1 MSKEQESVP
10 KVVLVGHPNVG
21 KSTIF
26 NSLTKGKAKVGNYP
40 GVTVAKASGHFFT
53 PHGIK
58 VEITDLPG
66 TLSLVSRAADEE
78 VTRESLLGALPGEAA
93 PDLVIL
99 VVDASSLERHLP
111 LVLQVVELEFPCLL
125 VLNKVDLAEKG
136 GSRIN
141 RALLAEELG
150 LPVVVMQADV
160 EKGLI
165 DLKQALR
172 LPLPTPARAAWNAS
186 GEVAKE
192 QHKLADILESEGVAF
207 PKRKAWMLLAD
218 PAYRSNSGNVSSSGA
233 GEEGQR
239 YAQDVASR
247 LAAEGCVVEEVL
259 AERRQSQVKK
269 LADLVVSGA
278 DGKGLELTDRIDG
291 ELLHPIRGW
300 FYFAAIFF
308 LVFWSLFTWA
318 SGPMDLIEGAFGF
331 LGEAV
336 SKALPEGP
344 LAELLV
350 DGIIAGVGGVVV
362 FLPQILFLFFFLG
375 ILESTGYLAR
385 AAFLMDGLMSRVG
398 LSGRSFLPL
407 LSGYACAIPGVM
419 AARSVPSAKER
430 LLTILI
436 LPWMSCSARL
446 PVYLL
451 LIPLLVSGVLAQAF
465 TLFGLYFLGTA
476 TAFLAAWLLRG
487 RVGIGAGHQPEF
499 LMELPPYR
507 APDFSFIL
515 RHLAERAGS
524 FLKKAGTLILAI
536 SVILW
541 VLGTYPKA
549 PEGSDEAQFSYSA
562 MGRIGA
568 TIEPVVEPLGWD
580 QRLGTAML
588 ASFAARE
595 VFNSQVAISYALE
608 EGDDEEANRSRV
620 REEFSRSYS
629 LATVL
634 SLLVFY
640 VFALQCLPT
649 SAVVAREASSW
660 KWAVGQL
667 VGMSLFAY
675 LAAFFTF
682 QIVTLFS

>member
-1 MSKEQESVP
+1 MADEQEKIP
-10 KVVLVGHPNVG
+10 KLVLVGHPNVG

-40 GVTVAKASGHFFT
+40 GVTIAKTSGHFFT

-58 VEITDLPG
+58 VELVDLPG
-66 TLSLVSRAADEE
+66 TMSLVARAADEE
-78 VTRESLLGALPGEAA
+78 VTRDCLLGTLPDEEP
-93 PDLVIL
+93 PDLVVL

-111 LVLQVVELEFPCLL
+111 LILQVVELEFPSLL

-136 GSRIN
+136 GNRIN

-150 LPVVVMQADV
+150 LPVVIMQADV
-160 EKGLI
+160 ERGMI

-172 LPLPTPARAAWNAS
+172 FPLPSPARAAWHGS
-186 GEVAKE
+186 GPVAKAQE
-192 QHKLADILESEGVAF
+192 KLADHLESLEVPF
-207 PKRKAWMLLAD
+207 SKRRAWMLLAD
-218 PAYRSNSGNVSSSGA
+218 PRYRSEPRREL
-233 GEEGQR
+233 GENEQS
-239 YAQDVASR
+239 YARNIASK
-247 LAAEGCVVEEVL
+247 LAADSLVVEDVL
-259 AERRQSQVKK
+259 AERRQSRVKD
-269 LADLVVSGA
+269 LATLVVSGA
-278 DGKGLELTDRIDG
+278 DGEGLELTDRIDG

-318 SGPMDLIEGAFGF
+318 AGPMDLIDAAFAH
-331 LGEAV
+331 LGEIV
-336 SKALPEGP
+336 SSALPAGP
-344 LAELLV
+344 FTELLV
-350 DGIIAGVGGVVV
+350 DGVIAGVGGVVI

-451 LIPLLVSGVLAQAF
+451 LIPLLVTGVVSQAF

-487 RVGIGAGHQPEF
+487 KVGLGAGHQPEF

-507 APDFSFIL
+507 APDLGFIF

-524 FLKKAGTLILAI
+524 FLKKAGTVILAI
-536 SVILW
+536 SIILW
-541 VLGTYPKA
+541 VLGNYPKA
-549 PEGSDEAQFSYSA
+549 PKGGDEAQFSYSA

-568 TIEPVVEPLGWD
+568 TIEPLVEPLGWD

-595 VFNSQVAISYALE
+595 VFNSQVAISYAIE
-608 EGDDEEANRSRV
+608 EGDDEEVSQNLVRS
-620 REEFSRSYS
+620 EFGRSYS

-649 SAVVAREASSW
+649 SAVVAREANSW
-660 KWAVGQL
+660 RWALAQL

-675 LAAFFTF
+675 LAAFLTF
-682 QIVTLFS
+682 QTVRLFL

>member
-1 MSKEQESVP
+1 MAEVQEIPP
-10 KVVLVGHPNVG
+10 KLVLVGHPNVG

-40 GVTVAKASGHFFT
+40 GVTVSKKSGHFFT

-58 VEITDLPG
+58 VELTDLPG
-66 TLSLVSRAADEE
+66 TMSLITRAADEQL
-78 VTRESLLGALPGEAA
+78 TRDTLLGTLPGEA
-93 PDLVIL
+93 PLDLVVL
-99 VVDASSLERHLP
+99 VVDASSLERHLA
-111 LVLQVVELEFPCLL
+111 LVLQVVELQFPTLL

-150 LPVVVMQADV
+150 LPVVIMQADV
-160 EKGLI
+160 EKGLL

-172 LPLPTPARAAWNAS
+172 FPFPKPAQASWHSTGPTGKAQERL
-186 GEVAKE
+186 GG
-192 QHKLADILESEGVAF
+192 QLESLQVPSPE
-207 PKRKAWMLLAD
+207 RKAWILLSD
-218 PAYRSNSGNVSSSGA
+218 PVLRTEPHPGIS
-233 GEEGQR
+233 EEEQSLAR
-239 YAQDVASR
+239 DAASH
-247 LAAEGCVVEEVL
+247 LAAESLVAEEVL
-259 AERRQSQVKK
+259 SKQRQERVRDLAE
-269 LADLVVSGA
+269 LVVSGA
-278 DGKGLELTDRIDG
+278 DGKSLELTDRIDG
-291 ELLHPIRGW
+291 ELLHPVRGW

-318 SGPMDLIEGAFGF
+318 AGPMDLIDAGFGY

-336 SKALPEGP
+336 AKVLPAGP
-344 LAELLV
+344 LSDLLV
-350 DGIIAGVGGVVV
+350 EGVIAGVGGVVI

-375 ILESTGYLAR
+375 VLESTGYLAR
-385 AAFLMDGLMSRVG
+385 AAFLMDGVMSRVG

-451 LIPLLVSGVLAQAF
+451 LIPLLVSGVLAQSLI
-465 TLFGLYFLGTA
+465 LFGIYFLGTA
-476 TAFLAAWLLRG
+476 SAFVAAWLLRG
-487 RVGIGAGHQPEF
+487 KVGIGSDHQPDF

-507 APDFSFIL
+507 APDFRFIF

-524 FLKKAGTLILAI
+524 FLKKAGTIILAI

-541 VLGTYPKA
+541 VLGAFPKA
-549 PEGSDEAQFSYSA
+549 PQESEQAQFSYSA
-562 MGRIGA
+562 MGRIGS
-568 TIEPVVEPLGWD
+568 TIEPLVAPLGWD

-608 EGDDEEANRSRV
+608 EGDDEDANREQV
-620 REEFSRSYS
+620 RAEFGRSYS

-649 SAVVAREASSW
+649 SAVVAREVTSW
-660 KWAVGQL
+660 RWAIGQL

-675 LAAFFTF
+675 LAALITF
-682 QIVTLFS
+682 QVVNLLI